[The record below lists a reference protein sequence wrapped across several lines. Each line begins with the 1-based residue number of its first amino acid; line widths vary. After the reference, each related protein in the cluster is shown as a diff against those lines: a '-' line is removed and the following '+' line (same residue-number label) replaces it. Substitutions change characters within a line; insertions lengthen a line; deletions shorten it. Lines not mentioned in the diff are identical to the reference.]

1 VADVRGDGTATVWS
15 STQDVYMQRE
25 AVARLIGSANENV
38 RVIYVEGSGCY
49 GHNGSDDANGD
60 AALLSK
66 ELGAPVR
73 VQWMRHDEFGWAPR
87 GAPYL
92 VEMKAGLN
100 EAGDITAWDRQA
112 WVLTHSARYSRY
124 GERTSGYLLA
134 TQLSGGKV
142 DVPLV
147 SEPGKIINNASIGGV
162 RTVLYQ
168 VPALRTLV
176 HGLQTAEPHP
186 LRPTELRSVSGLGGL
201 FACESFLDELAAS
214 AGRDPLQYRL
224 ARLDN
229 RRAIDV
235 LEAVAR
241 LAGWESRA
249 SPAPRR
255 TDGGLMTGRGVALY
269 GENTFV
275 AVVAEVAVNG
285 ATGEVRVSRVHVAH
299 DCGLIIN
306 PDGLKNQ
313 IEGNVVQST
322 SRCMLEQVTWD
333 GAGVTSL
340 DWQSYPILRFPD
352 VPDVR
357 ITLINRPDVPAT
369 GGGEGTTYPMAAAI
383 GNAVFDATGARL
395 REGPFTP
402 ERMKAALAALRA

>member
-1 VADVRGDGTATVWS
+1 
-15 STQDVYMQRE
+15 
-25 AVARLIGSANENV
+25 
-38 RVIYVEGSGCY
+38 
-49 GHNGSDDANGD
+49 
-60 AALLSK
+60 
-66 ELGAPVR
+66 
-73 VQWMRHDEFGWAPR
+73 
-87 GAPYL
+87 
-92 VEMKAGLN
+92 
-100 EAGDITAWDRQA
+100 
-112 WVLTHSARYSRY
+112 VLTHSARYSRY
-124 GERTSGYLLA
+124 GDRTSGYLLA

-168 VPALRTLV
+168 VPVLRTLV

-241 LAGWESRA
+241 LAGWEPRA

-313 IEGNVVQST
+313 IEGNAVQAV
-322 SRCMLEQVTWD
+322 SRSLMEAVNWD
-333 GAGVTSL
+333 ESRVTSL

-352 VPDVR
+352 VPDVQV
-357 ITLINRPDVPAT
+357 TLISRPDSPA
-369 GGGEGTTYPMAAAI
+369 GGAGEATTYPMAGAV
-383 GNAVFDATGARL
+383 GNAVFDAIGVRL
-395 REGPFTP
+395 RQGPFTP
-402 ERMKAALAALRA
+402 EHVKAALSASA